1 MQMPN
6 TLGYQAY
13 QRNKYETASP
23 HRLVLLL
30 FEGAIS
36 NLHQAQKSLEQLQYM
51 DMNKKIRKAQDIV
64 CELLACLNEEL
75 GGEVAQNLKQLY
87 LYMNNQLL
95 LASIRK
101 SEDILKEVT
110 GLLQDLKTSW
120 EQIGREVS
128 LG

>member
-6 TLGYQAY
+6 ATGYQAY

-30 FEGAIS
+30 YEGAIS
-36 NLHQAQKSLEQLQYM
+36 NLHQAHKLLGQQQYM
-51 DMNKKIRKAQDIV
+51 DMNMKIRKAQDIV
-64 CELLACLNEEL
+64 CELMACLNEEQ

-87 LYMNNQLL
+87 LYMNDQLL

-101 SEDILKEVT
+101 SEELLKEVQ